1 MVEGIGPVRLL
12 LYRSMAIRLVMLPYS
27 GGIGPWKLF
36 PPSSLRDNVKQARIQ
51 AICSSKE
58 RENTHRE
65 VELSQVFQLVQLPQ
79 LDRSTPNF
87 QVLCPTQIPRLYRCF
102 GLDGPHT
109 LLFFRA
115 SYTISLPPPPP
126 PTLSVKKGKKTLG
139 NVPR

>member
-51 AICSSKE
+51 AICSAKE

-87 QVLCPTQIPRLYRCF
+87 QVLCPTQIPLLYRCF

-109 LLFFRA
+109 PLFQGLIHDF
-115 SYTISLPPPPP
+115 TPPPP